1 MKRAYGKLQQL
12 LTFSN
17 IYKNNFSK
25 IIMKKGI
32 LPMLIFIFLLAG
44 VYAQEDSINQTS
56 ENITISENIST
67 PKLILTNFMPR
78 EVKMGDVQFN
88 LQVKNNQNETATNI
102 IAFVTGA
109 GFSTYDM
116 IPIDSLATMD
126 KSYIFVYGNLKQ
138 AGNITLTI
146 KINEDIFYQNITVI
160 NPDIDRQK
168 LEEIQKE
175 QEIEQEIKNISD
187 SLAVLK
193 QNYSSLEA
201 LYEEKARQN
210 YDVSLV
216 NLDILNNY
224 LHNIQANILV
234 RNVEDAKVNLNL
246 AYEEYSTQK
255 SKLDKADKIPL
266 IALLKNNV
274 VLFTTFAGAI
284 LTFFALFELLKKKR
298 KEVKEL
304 SEKLAEKKEELEK
317 KRKRRLKKGRSS
329 KKGK

>member
-1 MKRAYGKLQQL
+1 
-12 LTFSN
+12 
-17 IYKNNFSK
+17 
-25 IIMKKGI
+25 MKKRI

-44 VYAQEDSINQTS
+44 AYAQEANQTS
-56 ENITISENIST
+56 ENTTIPENIST
-67 PKLILTNFMPR
+67 HKLILTNFMPR

-88 LQVKNNQNETATNI
+88 LQVQNNQNETATNI

-109 GFSTYDM
+109 GFSTYEM
-116 IPIDSLATMD
+116 IQIDSLATMD

-160 NPDIDRQK
+160 NPDSDKEK
-168 LEEIQKE
+168 LDEIKKE
-175 QEIEQEIKNISD
+175 QEIEQKIKNISD
-187 SLAVLK
+187 SLVILK
-193 QNYSSLEA
+193 QNYSSLET
-201 LYEEKARQN
+201 LYETKERQS
-210 YDVSLV
+210 YDVSSV

-224 LHNIQANILV
+224 IHNIQANILV

-246 AYEEYSTQK
+246 AYDEYETQK
-255 SKLDKADKIPL
+255 SKLENVNKIP
-266 IALLKNNV
+266 IITLLKNNT

-298 KEVKEL
+298 EEVKEL

-317 KRKRRLKKGRSS
+317 KRKHRLKKGKSR